1 MKLAKRDY
9 RFLHEM
15 PDDPALKGAC
25 LLLAGGFH
33 AAPETD
39 ELPRHLLPNLPGV
52 VLCRSC
58 DSFLARLLN
67 QRGVAIT
74 SPIDP
79 VGALS
84 DGAEVDVDLASGV
97 LTEAATGRRFAL
109 RPLHAAHMQEMR
121 ANRGANA

>member
-9 RFLHEM
+9 RFLHEV

-25 LLLAGGFH
+25 LLLPGGFH
-33 AAPETD
+33 VSPETD

-58 DSFLARLLN
+58 DFYLARLLT

-74 SPIDP
+74 SPVDP

-84 DGAEVDVDLASGV
+84 DGAEVDVDLAVGV

-109 RPLHAAHMQEMR
+109 RPLHPAHMQEMR
-121 ANRGANA
+121 ANRGAHA